1 MWFPFSFAKK
11 LKGRHFVVDKSK
23 PLKLLTNACSGA
35 SFQANLL
42 SSFLLFFSVCYQDD
56 QGNNERNEIAS
67 STVRTFSNS
76 WLLCVKFSKTIKFC
90 LLKYLTH
97 KKLKMSA
104 PFIFE
109 IKGAKK
115 DNIFNFLKGSFS
127 VMCDPMDIIV
137 GVFPE
142 IYVRPLTVQLHI
154 FFSRYSKSY
163 NNLNIKSCL
172 KLNGP

>member
-23 PLKLLTNACSGA
+23 PLKLLTNTCSGA

-115 DNIFNFLKGSFS
+115 DNIFNFLKGRFS
-127 VMCDPMDIIV
+127 VMGGPMDVIF
-137 GVFPE
+137 GLFSDT
-142 IYVRPLTVQLHI
+142 YVRLLKSIASQ
-154 FFSRYSKSY
+154 FFSRYSQSY
-163 NNLNIKSCL
+163 NNPNVKNCL